1 MPSVKKPKTKP
12 KPKVKQTVAP
22 RARRFFHV
30 PYAAVISR
38 VKTFMTR
45 RPHRSFRRTRRRDY
59 VRSLRLPGYWSF
71 TNEVRRT
78 LLAHKKLFLG
88 LALLYGILTVALIG
102 MASQDT
108 YAQLSEVLRETGSEI
123 IDGDVGKLGEAGLLL
138 TTALNGSLNT
148 APTDLQRFYAVLL
161 TLLIWLTTVW
171 LLRAIVAG
179 RKPKL
184 RDGLY
189 NAGAPFISTFL
200 VGCIMALQLLPIAL
214 AAIAFGAA
222 TSSGLLDGGVE
233 AMVFWIGASLL
244 AALSLYWISSTFIAL
259 VVVTLPGMYPMQAIK
274 TAGDLVVGRRVR
286 ILLRL
291 MWMALIALGVWVVVM
306 IPIILLDMWIKDIWP
321 AITWVPV
328 VPIMLL
334 SVSSVVVIW
343 LSSYTYLL
351 YRKVVDDDASPA

>member
-1 MPSVKKPKTKP
+1 MPSTNKKSKKLRVT
-12 KPKVKQTVAP
+12 QTFTQRICA
-22 RARRFFHV
+22 FFHSAYT
-30 PYAAVISR
+30 PVIRRIR
-38 VKTFMTR
+38 VLMTR
-45 RPHRSFRRTRRRDY
+45 RPHRSFHQTRRRDY
-59 VRSLRLPGYWSF
+59 ARSLRLPGYWAF

-78 LLAHKKLFLG
+78 LLAHKKIFLG

-108 YAQLSEVLRETGSEI
+108 YAQLSETLRETGSQI
-123 IDGDVGKLGEAGLLL
+123 MGGDLGKIGDAGLLL

-161 TLLIWLTTVW
+161 ALLIWLTTVW
-171 LLRAIVAG
+171 LLRAVVAG

-200 VGCIMALQLLPIAL
+200 VGCIMALQLLPVAL

-222 TSSGLLDGGVE
+222 TNSGLLNGGIE
-233 AMVFWIGASLL
+233 AMLFWVGASLL
-244 AALSLYWISSTFIAL
+244 AALSLYWISSTLIAL
-259 VVVTLPGMYPMQAIK
+259 VVVTLPGMYPLQAIK
-274 TAGDLVVGRRVR
+274 TAGDLVIGRRVR

-291 MWMALIALGVWVVVM
+291 VWMACITLGLWAVVM
-306 IPIILLDMWIKDIWP
+306 IPIILVDMWIKDLWP
-321 AITWVPV
+321 ATVWVPI
-328 VPIMLL
+328 VPIALL
-334 SVSSVVVIW
+334 AVGSAVVIW

-351 YRKVVDDDASPA
+351 YRKIVDDDASPA